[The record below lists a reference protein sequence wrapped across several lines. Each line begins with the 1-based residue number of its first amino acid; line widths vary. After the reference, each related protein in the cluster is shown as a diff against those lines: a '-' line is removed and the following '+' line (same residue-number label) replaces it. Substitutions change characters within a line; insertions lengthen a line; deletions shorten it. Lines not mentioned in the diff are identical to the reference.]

1 MLKHELAPKCLISG
15 RRNAHGQWARGLAED
30 DHLLRT
36 LSWKICSSNGG
47 AEVSLALQRTTLDRN
62 MNVEA
67 TLTCIVRWGSNFVES
82 NDLGI

>member
-1 MLKHELAPKCLISG
+1 M
-15 RRNAHGQWARGLAED
+15 
-30 DHLLRT
+30 
-36 LSWKICSSNGG
+36 
-47 AEVSLALQRTTLDRN
+47 SLALQRTTLDRN